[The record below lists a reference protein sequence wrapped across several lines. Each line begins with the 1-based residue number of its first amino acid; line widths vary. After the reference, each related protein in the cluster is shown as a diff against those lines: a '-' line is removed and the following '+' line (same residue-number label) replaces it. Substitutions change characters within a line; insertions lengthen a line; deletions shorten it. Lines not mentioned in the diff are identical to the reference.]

1 MYIYMRLLHGLTA
14 LWISVLIVCF
24 GSLSLSLSDVERRR
38 IYDIMNVLE
47 SLNMV
52 SRLAKNRYTWH
63 GRAQLAHTLA
73 LLQREGEKHHYNQQ
87 IQQIRQRHAED
98 VLEMEGEEKENEDTD
113 GEIIQREPSFSDAS
127 VDAKGGQCGAKSFSL
142 RAQSTYMCIVH
153 LTLKFFT

>member
-1 MYIYMRLLHGLTA
+1 M
-14 LWISVLIVCF
+14 LWFSF
-24 GSLSLSLSDVERRR
+24 SDVERRR

-63 GRAQLAHTLA
+63 GRVQLTHTLA
-73 LLQREGEKHHYNQQ
+73 LLQREGEKHQYSQQ

-113 GEIIQREPSFSDAS
+113 GEITPREQSCSETS
-127 VDAKGGQCGAKSFSL
+127 VDAKGGQCGAKVFSF
-142 RAQSTYMCIVH
+142 
-153 LTLKFFT
+153 LKVSDNNLS

>member
-1 MYIYMRLLHGLTA
+1 M
-14 LWISVLIVCF
+14 
-24 GSLSLSLSDVERRR
+24 ERRR

-73 LLQREGEKHHYNQQ
+73 LLRREGEKHHYSQQ

-98 VLEMEGEEKENEDTD
+98 VPEMEGEEKENEDVD
-113 GEIIQREPSFSDAS
+113 GEVAPKEQSFSETSA
-127 VDAKGGQCGAKSFSL
+127 DAKGGQCGAQSEYTH
-142 RAQSTYMCIVH
+142 AQSTLNTEM
-153 LTLKFFT
+153 LWF